1 MRSSEW
7 HRSAFQAADHKPFQ
21 KNLLK
26 EIRAIIVDILSGFN
40 YTRDVRSKRYLLAV
54 SRFLVEHL
62 HDSGFH
68 LIEISF
74 VVVVFLSR
82 TYLLIE
88 GLEPTPFSGF
98 SPTLSNPGNDV
109 GLE

>member
-1 MRSSEW
+1 MGAGAQKSGGAAALPAPPPPRS
-7 HRSAFQAADHKPFQ
+7 
-21 KNLLK
+21 L
-26 EIRAIIVDILSGFN
+26 
-40 YTRDVRSKRYLLAV
+40 YLLAT

-82 TYLLIE
+82 TYLSTE
-88 GLEPTPFSGF
+88 GQEPTLFSGF

>member
-1 MRSSEW
+1 M
-7 HRSAFQAADHKPFQ
+7 
-21 KNLLK
+21 
-26 EIRAIIVDILSGFN
+26 DILSGFN
-40 YTRDVRSKRYLLAV
+40 HARGGRSKRYLLAA

-82 TYLLIE
+82 TYQSTE
-88 GLEPTPFSGF
+88 GLEPTLFSGF

>member
-1 MRSSEW
+1 M
-7 HRSAFQAADHKPFQ
+7 
-21 KNLLK
+21 
-26 EIRAIIVDILSGFN
+26 DILSGFN
-40 YTRDVRSKRYLLAV
+40 HTRDGRSKRYLLAT

-62 HDSGFH
+62 HDPSFH

-82 TYLLIE
+82 TYLSTK
-88 GLEPTPFSGF
+88 GLEPTLFSGF